1 MGYPWDIHGT
11 SFSKRYPW
19 ISLGYPEN
27 QNIDLKE
34 KYAIY
39 AYNMQ
44 KYSNYVLSM
53 IMLHEIHMQNM
64 QEFAF
69 PSLLMLVAAGG
80 IVPWPRPAESPAG
93 RASSHRGTAHWHTG
107 SRSDSAGGRLS
118 HH

>member
-69 PSLLMLVAAGG
+69 PSLLMLVFWLAASCRGPG
-80 IVPWPRPAESPAG
+80 PAESPAG

-107 SRSDSAGGRLS
+107 SRSDSAGGS